1 MSGNCA
7 EVTGNLSGV
16 RIGGDVQSVQ
26 FACDCVTLTLI
37 RGALLDYYEST
48 VQSSADYSPVDDN
61 SLEFAEVVPVGRLDG
76 AGYPNLGRFLG
87 ATVWERDE
95 LYFVVIE
102 GDLRTIRFSCR
113 RSSFVLLLR
122 DLAYGMAQSREICR
136 ETRLAI
142 L

>member
-1 MSGNCA
+1 MRRCIYPAVLMHWRIIRSWRAPNSWPRFSVGASDGNGKTHPKTWIEGRSLMSGNCA

-76 AGYPNLGRFLG
+76 AG
-87 ATVWERDE
+87 
-95 LYFVVIE
+95 
-102 GDLRTIRFSCR
+102 
-113 RSSFVLLLR
+113 
-122 DLAYGMAQSREICR
+122 
-136 ETRLAI
+136 
-142 L
+142 